1 MPTKPY
7 YPLALPPEERFKL
20 RFGKY
25 AKPAFKIGK
34 RANDA
39 ILGEVTIIG
48 VTVGKIPWPVF
59 QNKGRKSLV
68 LYRGLLRALQRE
80 SAGAVCYWWGVSP
93 YTVSKWKQLL
103 GIGKTVGTTKLHSLT
118 FKGEAG
124 ERARIA
130 GRPTLS
136 SPERRAKISA
146 AMLGKPRSTNGQAEA
161 NGHSP
166 NMVRERM
173 SFAARKERRERIVEA
188 LRAGEH
194 PRDVAAREK
203 LSLGTIKLCARVA
216 GVKRNCGVMTNS
228 LSATTYD
235 ILAGL
240 LKGES
245 VESLADRYYVAKQQ
259 ISRIADHAR
268 RAGIV
273 LPAETTP
280 VTPRKRRR

>member
-1 MPTKPY
+1 MPYKPA

-25 AKPAFKIGK
+25 AKPAFRIGK

-59 QNKGRKSLV
+59 QNRGRKSLV
-68 LYRGLLRALQRE
+68 VYRGLLRALQRE

-93 YTVSKWKQLL
+93 CTVSKWKRLL
-103 GIGKTVGTTKLHSLT
+103 DIGKTVGTTKLHSLT

-130 GRPTLS
+130 SRPTLS
-136 SPERRAKISA
+136 SPERGAKISA

-161 NGHSP
+161 NGHLP
-166 NMVRERM
+166 N
-173 SFAARKERRERIVEA
+173 SFRNPLSRKARKERRKRIVAA
-188 LRAGEH
+188 LRNGEH
-194 PRDVAAREK
+194 PRDVADRERV
-203 LSLGTIKLCARVA
+203 GTGMVKLCARKA
-216 GVKRNCGVMTNS
+216 GIKLRFGIMTKH
-228 LSATTYD
+228 LSATTYQ

-245 VESLADRYYVAKQQ
+245 VESLATRFGVTKQQ
-259 ISRIADHAR
+259 VSRIADQAR
-268 RAGIV
+268 QAGIP
-273 LPAETTP
+273 LPE
-280 VTPRKRRR
+280 